1 MKRKDMYI
9 AELIFNLNRFVE
21 ESVISR
27 PTTIVD
33 SLPDSGLLFQ
43 KISGDYSAFTAIYGK
58 PDVMMRFAAEYSK
71 LKVTRYDHLCA
82 ELIGDFLNLHNGL
95 FVVKLSDAEN
105 IESSLEPPIISDNDN
120 YVLNGTT
127 YIMPVEFKFGTLNFV
142 LSE

>member
-58 PDVMMRFAAEYSK
+58 PDVMMIF
-71 LKVTRYDHLCA
+71 V
-82 ELIGDFLNLHNGL
+82 LNLS
-95 FVVKLSDAEN
+95 V
-105 IESSLEPPIISDNDN
+105 IS
-120 YVLNGTT
+120 
-127 YIMPVEFKFGTLNFV
+127 
-142 LSE
+142 